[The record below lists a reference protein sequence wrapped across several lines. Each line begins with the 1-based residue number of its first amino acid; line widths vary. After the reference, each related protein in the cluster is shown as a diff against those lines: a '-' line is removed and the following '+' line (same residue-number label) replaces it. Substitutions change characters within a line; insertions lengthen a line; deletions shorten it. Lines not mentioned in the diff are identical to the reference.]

1 MLGPSK
7 PGLMKMMMA
16 ELSFYRHLIMS
27 LSDIS
32 VSCGPVLIFVSVSVR
47 GMLEGLQ
54 PAGEPED
61 ASEVAHRGEAL
72 HVRVPRLHQGILQRL
87 GQGQASEQDPFKRGK
102 RPTDMMDFDARH

>member
-1 MLGPSK
+1 MKGFELD
-7 PGLMKMMMA
+7 LMKMMMA

-72 HVRVPRLHQGILQRL
+72 HVRVSRLHQGILQRL

-102 RPTDMMDFDARH
+102 RLTDMMDSDARH